1 MYKIIILIG
10 FLFTINISFSQKHGQ
25 ALIDSLEQ
33 ELPKMS
39 ADTSKAKAMYKIAAT
54 YYSINLDKCLL
65 HANQGLKFSE
75 KINYKRGIA
84 NFLMLVGLANSDNG
98 KDSIGLIYLKKSLQA
113 YTDLL
118 GKEDVRFNL
127 ISNNVNIGRV
137 YRHTSD
143 FTKAQKYYFDALSI
157 ALKLNDPTQTSLCYN
172 NISALYFDQKNYTQA
187 LKYGQLCLK
196 LGIESNTI
204 KTQLDAY
211 NILSG
216 IYIKTNDTANAIQT
230 LNQGLVLSKKNDA
243 KKQEAIFLSNLG
255 VLYED
260 NPTKALTYKLDAK
273 QIWDS
278 VSPNYILAVSNFAS
292 IGKSYLDIIKLKDTQ
307 LNKSEIITKAT
318 YYLENAK
325 QQCIAIQLQ
334 DLLLQINQNLSEL
347 YAIKGDYKN
356 AYLHFKDFYT
366 INDSLFSQENKNK
379 IAEIDGNYQLS
390 LKDKEIQLNQVTIAS
405 QKKQQLFFII
415 GLILISAIGLLLFR
429 QNKIRKQTNTTLL
442 HLNNELDEANKIKAK
457 FFAII
462 SHDLRSPIANLVSFL
477 NLKRE
482 NPELL
487 SAENALKH
495 QQNITQT
502 AEDLLETMES
512 MLLWSKGQM
521 ETFKPTKKQ
530 IDVDDLFLY
539 IKKYFA
545 NINDIQFNCSNPQKL
560 SIFTDENYLKTIMHN
575 LTANAIKILKD
586 KPNAMIDWSCYQ
598 KDNQIILSIKDNG
611 AGVNKEKI
619 KALFEESNTVN
630 TKTGLGLHIIRDL
643 AKAIGCEIK
652 MDTQNNV
659 GTTFTLAI

>member
-33 ELPKMS
+33 ELPKIKE
-39 ADTSKAKAMYKIAAT
+39 DTTKAKAMYKIAAT
-54 YYSINLDKCLL
+54 YYSVNLDNCIQQ
-65 HANQGLKFSE
+65 ANQGLKFSE
-75 KINYKRGIA
+75 KIHYKRGVA
-84 NFLMLVGLANSDNG
+84 NFLMLIGLANSDNG
-98 KDSIGLIYLKKSLQA
+98 NDSIGLIYLKKSLQA
-113 YTDLL
+113 YTDLI

-230 LNQGLVLSKKNDA
+230 LNQGLVLSKTNGSQKH
-243 KKQEAIFLSNLG
+243 EAIFLSNLG
-255 VLYED
+255 VLYEG

-356 AYLHFKDFYT
+356 AYLHFKDFIPST
-366 INDSLFSQENKNK
+366 IQFF
-379 IAEIDGNYQLS
+379 
-390 LKDKEIQLNQVTIAS
+390 LK
-405 QKKQQLFFII
+405 
-415 GLILISAIGLLLFR
+415 
-429 QNKIRKQTNTTLL
+429 
-442 HLNNELDEANKIKAK
+442 KIKTK
-457 FFAII
+457 LLKLMAII
-462 SHDLRSPIANLVSFL
+462 SFL
-477 NLKRE
+477 
-482 NPELL
+482 
-487 SAENALKH
+487 
-495 QQNITQT
+495 
-502 AEDLLETMES
+502 
-512 MLLWSKGQM
+512 
-521 ETFKPTKKQ
+521 
-530 IDVDDLFLY
+530 
-539 IKKYFA
+539 
-545 NINDIQFNCSNPQKL
+545 
-560 SIFTDENYLKTIMHN
+560 
-575 LTANAIKILKD
+575 
-586 KPNAMIDWSCYQ
+586 
-598 KDNQIILSIKDNG
+598 
-611 AGVNKEKI
+611 
-619 KALFEESNTVN
+619 
-630 TKTGLGLHIIRDL
+630 
-643 AKAIGCEIK
+643 
-652 MDTQNNV
+652 
-659 GTTFTLAI
+659 

>member
-1 MYKIIILIG
+1 MNRVLILIS
-10 FLFTINISFSQKHGQ
+10 FLFTVNFSFSQKQGQ
-25 ALIDSLEQ
+25 ALIDSIEQ
-33 ELPKMS
+33 ELPKIKE
-39 ADTSKAKAMYKIAAT
+39 DTTKAKAMYKIAAT
-54 YYSINLDKCLL
+54 YYSVNLDNCIQQ
-65 HANQGLKFSE
+65 ANQGLKFSE
-75 KINYKRGIA
+75 KINYKRGVA
-84 NFLMLVGLANSDNG
+84 NFLMLIGLANSDNG
-98 KDSIGLIYLKKSLQA
+98 NDSIGLIYLKKSLQS
-113 YTDLL
+113 YTDLI

-127 ISNNVNIGRV
+127 VSNNVNIGRV
-137 YRHTSD
+137 YKHLSD
-143 FTKAQKYYFDALSI
+143 FTKAQKYYFDALAI
-157 ALKLNDPTQTSLCYN
+157 ALKLNDPSQTSLCYN
-172 NISALYFDQKNYTQA
+172 NISALYLGQNNYTQA
-187 LKYGQLCLK
+187 LKYGHLCLK
-196 LGIESNTI
+196 LGKESNSI
-204 KTQLDAY
+204 KAQLDGY
-211 NILSG
+211 TILSSSYLG
-216 IYIKTNDTANAIQT
+216 SKDTVNAIKI
-230 LNQGLVLSKKNDA
+230 LNQGLALSKTNEA

-255 VLYED
+255 DLYER
-260 NPTKALTYKLDAK
+260 NPTQALTYKLQAK
-273 QIWDS
+273 SIWDS
-278 VSPNYILAVSNFAS
+278 FSSNNIMAVSNFAS
-292 IGKSYLDIIKLKDTQ
+292 IGKSYLDLCKLKETQ
-307 LNKSEIITKAT
+307 LNTSELIAKAT

-325 QQCIAIQLQ
+325 QQCIAIESQE
-334 DLLLQINQNLSEL
+334 LLLQINQNLAEL

-405 QKKQQLFFII
+405 QKKQRLFFII

-429 QNKIRKQTNTTLL
+429 QNKIRKKTNTTLL

-487 SAENALKH
+487 SAENASKH

-521 ETFKPTKKQ
+521 ETFKPTKSQ
-530 IDVDDLFLY
+530 IQVDDLFLY
-539 IKKYFA
+539 VQKYFA
-545 NINDIQFNCSNPQKL
+545 NINAIQFNFSNPQKL
-560 SIFTDENYLKTIMHN
+560 SVFTDENYLKTIMHN

-586 KPNAMIDWSCYQ
+586 KPNATIDWSCYQ

-611 AGVNKEKI
+611 AGASKEQI
-619 KALFEESNTVN
+619 KALFEEHDSVN

-643 AKAIGCEIK
+643 AKAIGCQIK
-652 MDTQNNV
+652 MDAQNNV
-659 GTTFTLAI
+659 GTTFLLAI

>member
-1 MYKIIILIG
+1 MK
-10 FLFTINISFSQKHGQ
+10 QK
-25 ALIDSLEQ
+25 
-33 ELPKMS
+33 
-39 ADTSKAKAMYKIAAT
+39 
-54 YYSINLDKCLL
+54 
-65 HANQGLKFSE
+65 
-75 KINYKRGIA
+75 
-84 NFLMLVGLANSDNG
+84 
-98 KDSIGLIYLKKSLQA
+98 
-113 YTDLL
+113 
-118 GKEDVRFNL
+118 
-127 ISNNVNIGRV
+127 
-137 YRHTSD
+137 
-143 FTKAQKYYFDALSI
+143 
-157 ALKLNDPTQTSLCYN
+157 
-172 NISALYFDQKNYTQA
+172 
-187 LKYGQLCLK
+187 
-196 LGIESNTI
+196 
-204 KTQLDAY
+204 
-211 NILSG
+211 
-216 IYIKTNDTANAIQT
+216 
-230 LNQGLVLSKKNDA
+230 
-243 KKQEAIFLSNLG
+243 AIFLSNLG
-255 VLYED
+255 DLYER
-260 NPTKALTYKLDAK
+260 NPTQALTYKLQAK
-273 QIWDS
+273 SIWDS
-278 VSPNYILAVSNFAS
+278 FSSNNIMAVSNFAS
-292 IGKSYLDIIKLKDTQ
+292 IGKSYLDLCKLKETQ
-307 LNKSEIITKAT
+307 LNTSELIAKAT

-325 QQCIAIQLQ
+325 QQCIAIESQE
-334 DLLLQINQNLSEL
+334 LLLQINQNLAEL

-429 QNKIRKQTNTTLL
+429 QNKIRKNTNTTLL
-442 HLNNELDEANKIKAK
+442 HLNNELDEANKIKSK

-521 ETFKPTKKQ
+521 ETFKPAKSQ
-530 IDVDDLFLY
+530 IQVDDLFLY
-539 IKKYFA
+539 VQKYFA
-545 NINDIQFNCSNPQKL
+545 NINAIQFNFSNPQKL
-560 SIFTDENYLKTIMHN
+560 SVFTDENYLKTIMHN

-586 KPNAMIDWSCYQ
+586 KPNATIDWSCYQ
-598 KDNQIILSIKDNG
+598 KDNQIMLSIKDNG
-611 AGVNKEKI
+611 AGANKEQI
-619 KALFEESNTVN
+619 KALFEEHDSVN

-652 MDTQNNV
+652 MDAQNNV